1 MSSNRTAVNAVTCAL
16 YMRPAIYQLPS
27 CVLTLQLEP
36 SAYRA
41 GLDTILPWAKEVFK
55 KMLLQGAVILSCIA
69 CDKR

>member
-16 YMRPAIYQLPS
+16 YMRPAIYRLPS

-41 GLDTILPWAKEVFK
+41 GLDTILPWAKEVFQ
-55 KMLLQGAVILSCIA
+55 KM
-69 CDKR
+69 